1 MINGWETDAYMLVIT
16 QPAGA
21 DEDDLDLVV
30 RYFVA
35 CGSYLRKNDSSGR
48 SPPEHGK
55 VILDSLSKVY
65 TVFTAGKP
73 EMDVLLK
80 GQPLINASL
89 RTVKKPCRVKL
100 NGKSVNAAYN
110 ETQRTATFLLDKR

>member
-35 CGSYLRKNDSSGR
+35 CGSYLRKND
-48 SPPEHGK
+48 K
-55 VILDSLSKVY
+55 VILASLSKVY

-100 NGKSVNAAYN
+100 NGKSVNMAYN